1 MKEHIIGID
10 LALNHRHRASIW
22 DTTAKNFLGK
32 SFLFDRSFE
41 GFENLLKR
49 SVAGEQSDVKLIFVM
64 EPTSLAWLPL
74 SCYLLAKG
82 HQVYLIKPQM
92 VSALRKVFGLSKSD
106 RLDSQT
112 LARVYLLKP
121 DCLHSLYLS
130 NATINALD
138 RFCRQRAKLVK
149 RASAIKTRLWHIFTF
164 ANPKALEA
172 FNQDKYSQLGRA
184 FLRNLISPYKIV
196 ELGLDGLIAFL
207 NDNCRGN
214 LDPEIPKKLYEASLS
229 TINIYHEYK
238 TQNGLPFDLDILQ
251 FEVNLELDVLEMLE
265 QKIKILD
272 DQIKRLYLQVDPD
285 KQLHTITGFSD
296 VLAPIIL
303 AVVGDITRFPN
314 VRSFKGFL
322 GFYPKKKQTTNKDR
336 HGLPIV
342 KTSLWLLKQAF
353 YMAAE
358 CSRHWDVEMA
368 EFYDR
373 LISRGLHHDQAI
385 CAIAAKLAGRVYAI
399 MKRMADPNCS
409 QKDTRYQLR
418 DLDGNLID
426 KKTAKTI
433 IDKKF
438 PGKYEREKRQK
449 AQQKQAAQINKLK
462 KQIKTK
468 SNHKTQ
474 QKLVNVDLLKRTGE
488 TQSIKQVLDKI
499 VPKYS
504 ELTE

>member
-10 LALNHRHRASIW
+10 LALSHRHRASIW
-22 DTTAKNFLGK
+22 DTTVKNFLGK

-49 SVAGEQSDVKLIFVM
+49 SVAGERSDVKLIFVM

-74 SCYLLAKG
+74 SCYLLGKG

-121 DCLHSLYLS
+121 DSLHSLYLS
-130 NATINALD
+130 NATTSALD

-149 RASAIKTRLWHIFTF
+149 RASAIKTRLW
-164 ANPKALEA
+164 
-172 FNQDKYSQLGRA
+172 
-184 FLRNLISPYKIV
+184 
-196 ELGLDGLIAFL
+196 
-207 NDNCRGN
+207 
-214 LDPEIPKKLYEASLS
+214 YEASLS
-229 TINIYHEYK
+229 TVNIYQEYK
-238 TQNGLPFDLDILQ
+238 AQNGLPFDLDLLQ
-251 FEVNLELDVLEMLE
+251 FEVNLEIDVLEMLE
-265 QKIKILD
+265 QKITILG
-272 DQIKRLYLQVDPD
+272 DQIERLYLQVDPN
-285 KQLHTITGFSD
+285 KQLQTIIGFSD
-296 VLAPIIL
+296 VLAPIIV
-303 AVVGDITRFPN
+303 AVVGDINRFPN

-322 GFYPKKKQTTNKDR
+322 AFYPKKKQTTNKDR

-358 CSRHWDVEMA
+358 AARHWDVEMA
-368 EFYDR
+368 AFYDR
-373 LISRGLHHDQAI
+373 LTSRGLHHDQAV

-409 QKDTRYQLR
+409 QEDTCYQVR

-433 IDKKF
+433 INEKF
-438 PGKYEREKRQK
+438 PGKYEKEKRQK
-449 AQQKQAAQINKLK
+449 ALQKQAQQKNKQK
-462 KQIKTK
+462 KQLATE
-468 SNHKTQ
+468 SSPKTQ
-474 QKLVNVDLLKRTGE
+474 QKRVNVDLSKRTGE

-499 VPKYS
+499 VPQCL
-504 ELTE
+504 EVTE